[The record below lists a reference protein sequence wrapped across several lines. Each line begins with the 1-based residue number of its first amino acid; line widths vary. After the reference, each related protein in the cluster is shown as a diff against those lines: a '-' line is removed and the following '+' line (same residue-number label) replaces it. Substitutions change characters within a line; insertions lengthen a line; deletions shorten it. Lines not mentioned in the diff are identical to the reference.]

1 MSAWSSSTCQ
11 RPVPNSR
18 ISPCTQPLPIFGKRD
33 TLNPMP
39 TVLVVD
45 DEPAVRESLR
55 MLLKREYSIDTAESV
70 DTALVAVGVS
80 LPDLILLDVVMPER
94 SGLDLL
100 GELRELGLEIPVIV
114 LTATNTVAVAVEA
127 MKLGATDFVT
137 KPFELESLRL
147 KVAQILE
154 RQVLEREVVRLS
166 DEVRQRH
173 RVGRMVGR
181 SPAIQ
186 EAFRTI
192 ERLAKSSAT
201 VLISGESGTGKELA
215 ARAIHDLS
223 NRSEQ
228 PFVPVNCGAIPRD
241 LIESELFGHEKGS
254 FTGAVERRIGRFEA
268 ASGGTLF
275 LDEIGELEAS
285 LQVKLLRALQ
295 ERVVERVGS
304 SEPIPI
310 DLRILAATNRDL
322 EAEVAA
328 GRFRSDLYYR
338 VNVVPLVLPPLRE
351 RREDVALLAD
361 TFLARNAETREQPG
375 PTPQLSD
382 QAHRAL
388 LEYSWPGNVREL
400 ENAIEHGIAMTD
412 GEAIEVGELPLSVRR
427 SGRAEALREEWRKGQ
442 IDFEELVARFESEI
456 LREALE
462 RNEWNQ
468 TRTASRL
475 GITRRSLKLKMDRLC
490 IDAPG

>member
-1 MSAWSSSTCQ
+1 
-11 RPVPNSR
+11 
-18 ISPCTQPLPIFGKRD
+18 
-33 TLNPMP
+33 MP

-70 DTALVAVGVS
+70 DAALVAVAVS
-80 LPDLILLDVVMPER
+80 PPDLILLDVVMPDR

-100 GELRELGLEIPVIV
+100 GELSELGLEIPVIV

-154 RQVLEREVVRLS
+154 RQVLEREVVRLR

-223 NRSEQ
+223 NRSDQ

-254 FTGAVERRIGRFEA
+254 FTGAADQRIGRFEA

-295 ERVVERVGS
+295 ERVVERVGG
-304 SEPIPI
+304 SEEIPI

-361 TFLARNAETREQPG
+361 TFLARNAETREQAG
-375 PTPQLSD
+375 PAPQLSD

-412 GEAIEVGELPLSVRR
+412 GETIEVAELPLSVRR

-442 IDFEELVARFESEI
+442 IDFEELVARFETEI

-475 GITRRSLKLKMDRLC
+475 GITRRSLKLKMDRLS

>member
-1 MSAWSSSTCQ
+1 
-11 RPVPNSR
+11 
-18 ISPCTQPLPIFGKRD
+18 
-33 TLNPMP
+33 MP

-70 DTALVAVGVS
+70 DAALVAVGVS

-154 RQVLEREVVRLS
+154 RQVLEREVLRLR

-254 FTGAVERRIGRFEA
+254 FTGAADRRIGRFEA

-361 TFLARNAETREQPG
+361 TFLARNAETREQLG
-375 PTPQLSD
+375 PAPQLSD

-412 GEAIEVGELPLSVRR
+412 GETIEVAELPLSVRR

-475 GITRRSLKLKMDRLC
+475 GITRRSLKLKMDRLS
-490 IDAPG
+490 IDALG

>member
-1 MSAWSSSTCQ
+1 
-11 RPVPNSR
+11 
-18 ISPCTQPLPIFGKRD
+18 
-33 TLNPMP
+33 MP

-70 DTALVAVGVS
+70 DAALVAVAVS
-80 LPDLILLDVVMPER
+80 PPDLILLDVVMPDR

-100 GELRELGLEIPVIV
+100 GELSELGLEIPVIV

-154 RQVLEREVVRLS
+154 RQVLEREVVRLR

-223 NRSEQ
+223 NRSDQ

-254 FTGAVERRIGRFEA
+254 FTGAADRRIGRFEA

-295 ERVVERVGS
+295 ERVVERVGG
-304 SEPIPI
+304 SEAIAI

-375 PTPQLSD
+375 PAPQLSD

-412 GEAIEVGELPLSVRR
+412 GETIEIAELPLSVRR
-427 SGRAEALREEWRKGQ
+427 SGRAEALREE
-442 IDFEELVARFESEI
+442 
-456 LREALE
+456 
-462 RNEWNQ
+462 
-468 TRTASRL
+468 
-475 GITRRSLKLKMDRLC
+475 
-490 IDAPG
+490 